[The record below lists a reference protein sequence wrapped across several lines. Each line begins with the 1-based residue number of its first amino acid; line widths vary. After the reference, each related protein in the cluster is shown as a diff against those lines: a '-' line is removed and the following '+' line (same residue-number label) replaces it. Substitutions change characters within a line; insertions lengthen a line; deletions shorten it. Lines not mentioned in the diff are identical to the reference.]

1 MFKIMSADEAI
12 RLINDG
18 DCIGINSFIGL
29 ANPEA
34 LHQAVYRSYITDG
47 RPKNL
52 RLYCSAGFGIW
63 DKTRFAE
70 PYIAAGAVKEV
81 IAGHCA
87 GMVEMVRLAAEEKLE
102 AYNLPLGV
110 LSHTVREA
118 ASGKSF
124 YLSEVG
130 LGTFVDP
137 RFGTPALNSI
147 SKRKL
152 VELIHIDGKEY
163 LKFETPKL
171 DIAFIRGTTVDPS
184 GNISFEREYVTVDAL
199 SVAQATKNN
208 GGKVI
213 VEVEYVSH
221 QFTRPGSIVVP
232 GILVDAVVVNKN
244 RIDSYNPALSGD
256 IHVPPTHM
264 DYYMSQLTTSRSK
277 RERGNDVS
285 AEIIGKR
292 AAMELR
298 PGDIIN
304 IGIGI
309 PEKVGKYAS
318 ELGVLRDI
326 TTTVESGGIGGVP
339 APGVAFGATVGADMI
354 CSMATQFDFYDG
366 GGLDACFMGALEVD
380 CHGNVNS
387 HDLENSFVGIGGF
400 ANITCATKKIV
411 FCLNFTAKGLVATDT
426 DGVITIEKEGDV
438 PKFKEKIRSISFSAK
453 EALRKK
459 QTVFYVTERC
469 VFELT
474 SKGLK
479 IKEVFKGIDLQ
490 KDIIEK
496 LSFKLAE

>member
-1 MFKIMSADEAI
+1 MYKIMSADEAI
-12 RLINDG
+12 SFIKDG

-34 LHQAVYRSYITDG
+34 LHQAVYQRFIKEG
-47 RPKNL
+47 HPKDL
-52 RLYCSAGFGIW
+52 RLFCSAGFGIW

-87 GMVEMVRLAAEEKLE
+87 GMVELVRLAGEGKIQ

-110 LSHTVREA
+110 LSHMVRAA
-118 ASGKSF
+118 ASGQPF
-124 YLSEVG
+124 YLTEVG
-130 LGTFVDP
+130 IGTFVDP
-137 RFGTPALNSI
+137 RVGVPALNSV

-152 VELIHIDGKEY
+152 VELIKIDNKEY

-213 VEVEYVSH
+213 VEVENVSH

-244 RIDSYNPALSGD
+244 RIDDYNPALSGD

-277 RERGNDVS
+277 RERGKDVS
-285 AEIIGKR
+285 TDIIGKR
-292 AAMELR
+292 AAKELR

-339 APGVAFGATVGADMI
+339 APGVAFGATIGADMI
-354 CSMATQFDFYDG
+354 CSMSTQFDFYDG

-380 CHGNVNS
+380 CNGNVNS
-387 HDLENSFVGIGGF
+387 HELENSFVGIGGF

-411 FCLNFTAKGLVATDT
+411 FCLNFTAKGLVATEA
-426 DGVITIEKEGDV
+426 DGKISIEKDGEI
-438 PKFKEKIRSISFSAK
+438 PKFKKSIRSISFSAK
-453 EALRKK
+453 EALRKN
-459 QTVFYVTERC
+459 QSVIYVTERC

-479 IKEVFKGIDLQ
+479 IKEVFDGIDVK
-490 KDIIEK
+490 KDIIDK
-496 LSFKLAE
+496 LNFKLAE